1 MSNSN
6 VIKIHYGNG
15 EIIHGPMGVDL
26 SCFPDTSV
34 EHPNPELASLR
45 DLKEW
50 FVSFFQMDPSVYSV
64 TIQCLYVKSVNP
76 VIFEL
81 RDADRT
87 YKWKKWVQWCRRYNV
102 PLTILVQAC
111 AKEDVGEAS
120 SSQAPESESVCG
132 ANVSLEHLAIGDE
145 GGHGMGVDE
154 VDGLADGGE
163 DAPEIVEELE
173 SVDRNAMQEEEN
185 LNVED
190 EHDDEEDDDDEDN
203 AGGNRPIPEEWDR
216 PDASSMEAMDMHDS
230 CYQYGCSMI
239 QVNQLFP
246 YKQEL
251 KDTVSRWA
259 VTSLREVW
267 VQNSS
272 PSKYSVKC
280 RAPECNF
287 YVHAYKPKN
296 ELYWIASIVRD
307 HSCTLQNLG
316 SKHRNLTAS
325 LIANELYSE
334 IIEKRDMECSY
345 IQCAV
350 RRQFKYDITYQKAW
364 RAKQTA
370 HEKRWGSYEASY
382 SNLRRVLDI
391 LKERNPGTYTSF
403 QESVYNDQPRV
414 FRRAFLSLGPCIESF
429 KYCRPM
435 LCVDGTFLTGK
446 YKGQILTANV
456 LCRSRR
462 VDTLMTALVVVV
474 SH

>member
-132 ANVSLEHLAIGDE
+132 ANVSLEHLVIGDE

-190 EHDDEEDDDDEDN
+190 EHDDEEDDDDDEDN

-239 QVNQLFP
+239 QVN
-246 YKQEL
+246 
-251 KDTVSRWA
+251 
-259 VTSLREVW
+259 
-267 VQNSS
+267 
-272 PSKYSVKC
+272 
-280 RAPECNF
+280 
-287 YVHAYKPKN
+287 
-296 ELYWIASIVRD
+296 
-307 HSCTLQNLG
+307 
-316 SKHRNLTAS
+316 
-325 LIANELYSE
+325 
-334 IIEKRDMECSY
+334 
-345 IQCAV
+345 
-350 RRQFKYDITYQKAW
+350 
-364 RAKQTA
+364 
-370 HEKRWGSYEASY
+370 
-382 SNLRRVLDI
+382 
-391 LKERNPGTYTSF
+391 
-403 QESVYNDQPRV
+403 
-414 FRRAFLSLGPCIESF
+414 
-429 KYCRPM
+429 
-435 LCVDGTFLTGK
+435 
-446 YKGQILTANV
+446 
-456 LCRSRR
+456 
-462 VDTLMTALVVVV
+462 
-474 SH
+474 